1 VEREADAMEYFIL
14 GRDECDAAAIRLPGL
29 AKLIKDNGL
38 PSGKWDE
45 ADDLPVQ
52 LYIETRCD
60 GEYGDFVAGPVPIV
74 SERLKQLYQK
84 FDSQIFFKPLVLADV
99 TRMRQELYWLMNP
112 PDCDCI
118 AAESEFN
125 KDGTVKRLVIDQA
138 KTEGKWIFK
147 AAGIL
152 ERLIVVNLG
161 VAECMLRRDFY
172 GVKLQRIATLLR
184 DEAEP
189 E

>member
-1 VEREADAMEYFIL
+1 L
-14 GRDECDAAAIRLPGL
+14 
-29 AKLIKDNGL
+29 
-38 PSGKWDE
+38 
-45 ADDLPVQ
+45 DDLPVQ
-52 LYIETRCD
+52 FNIEEHCG
-60 GEYGDFVAGPVPIV
+60 GEYVDFIAGPAPLV

-84 FDSQIFFKPLVLADV
+84 FDSQIFFKPVVLADV
-99 TRMRQELYWLMNP
+99 TKMRQELYWLMNP
-112 PDCDCI
+112 PSCACV

-125 KDGTVKRLVIDQA
+125 KDGAVKRLVIDQS

-147 AAGIL
+147 VAGIL

-172 GVKLQRIATLLR
+172 GVKFKRIVTIFR
-184 DEAEP
+184 NEVEM